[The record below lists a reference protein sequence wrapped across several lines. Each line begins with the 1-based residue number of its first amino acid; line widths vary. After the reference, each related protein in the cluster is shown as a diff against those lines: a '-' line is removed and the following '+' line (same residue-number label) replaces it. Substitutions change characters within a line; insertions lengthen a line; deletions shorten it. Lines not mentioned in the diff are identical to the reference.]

1 MLSPAV
7 TAISTVAPTALSSN
21 IPTSNTASKTL
32 LITYAEWKLD
42 FNPVQNALNR
52 NATYDGHLFETYG
65 SELAFVKNAP
75 DDRIWTLLDSDSG
88 DETVISP
95 GWSRVNRMGY
105 FVTAK
110 PLESLNIVVID
121 SDEGTYLK
129 RLKRHSGGV
138 RGIEAA
144 YELSA
149 MMRKE
154 FEACKLKWSKAKRP
168 QKVVQSD

>member
-1 MLSPAV
+1 MLVPDETV
-7 TAISTVAPTALSSN
+7 ISTVAPTALSSN
-21 IPTSNTASKTL
+21 IATSNTASKML
-32 LITYAEWKLD
+32 LMTVAEWQLE
-42 FNPVQNALNR
+42 FNPVRNTLNR

-65 SELAFVKNAP
+65 SELAFVNSAP

-105 FVTAK
+105 FVTTK
-110 PLESLNIVVID
+110 PWGSLNIVVID
-121 SDEGTYLK
+121 GDEVTYLN
-129 RLKRHSGGV
+129 RLKRHSGGA

-154 FEACKLKWSKAKRP
+154 FEACKLKWSKAKR
-168 QKVVQSD
+168 V

>member
-7 TAISTVAPTALSSN
+7 TATFTVAPTALSSN
-21 IPTSNTASKTL
+21 IPTSNTAPKTL
-32 LITYAEWKLD
+32 LITYAEWQLE

-52 NATYDGHLFETYG
+52 NADYDGHLFETYG
-65 SELAFVKNAP
+65 SELAFVNNAP

-88 DETVISP
+88 GETVISP

-110 PLESLNIVVID
+110 PWGSLNIVVID
-121 SDEGTYLK
+121 RDEVTYLK
-129 RLKRHSGGV
+129 RLKRHAGGV

-144 YELSA
+144 YEFSA

-168 QKVVQSD
+168 QAVVQ

>member
-1 MLSPAV
+1 MLVPAE
-7 TAISTVAPTALSSN
+7 TAISTAAPTALSSN
-21 IPTSNTASKTL
+21 IATSNTASKML
-32 LITYAEWKLD
+32 LMTVAEWQLE
-42 FNPVQNALNR
+42 FNPVRNTLNR

-65 SELAFVKNAP
+65 SELAFVNSAP
-75 DDRIWTLLDSDSG
+75 DDRIWTLLESDSG

-105 FVTAK
+105 FVTTK
-110 PLESLNIVVID
+110 PWGSLNIVVLD
-121 SDEGTYLK
+121 SDEVTYLN

-149 MMRKE
+149 MMREK
-154 FEACKLKWSKAKRP
+154 FETCKLKWSRAKRP
-168 QKVVQSD
+168 QKVVQPD